1 MRLSS
6 TCDLARMGSL
16 HPLSNLHFYI
26 YHGYPLHLYAVGF
39 IIYKLEL
46 FMNQSRAQPVQIS
59 NTLVSIIALCCGLI
73 VANIYYAQPII
84 ELLAPDV
91 GLSAHSAS
99 FIVSLTQI
107 GYAMGLFFLVP
118 LADLVE
124 NKRLM
129 LITLAI
135 TFLSLIGAGL
145 AQSPSVMLLLCLLVG
160 ASSVSVQVLIPL
172 AAHLSSDEKRG
183 QVLGNI
189 MAGLLL
195 GILLARPVAS
205 LIADHFGWRAV
216 FYFAAGCMAFIA
228 SVIYFA
234 IPSRQPTHN
243 TTYFK
248 LLKSLKQLIIQ
259 QPVLRQ
265 RALYQALMFASF
277 SLFWT
282 SVPVVLAREYGLSQS
297 QIALFALVGAAGAIA
312 APIVGRLADKGY
324 THQLS
329 LLAKV
334 IAAACFLPSIFD
346 LPHGIIILALT
357 GMFIDFAVQANMV
370 LGQRVVYSLEPQSRA
385 RLNAIYM
392 TSIFVGGALGSLMA
406 SPLYEAGG
414 WESVALVAA
423 GMPVISLVG
432 YLMTSKK

>member
-1 MRLSS
+1 MTQTGASPQ
-6 TCDLARMGSL
+6 
-16 HPLSNLHFYI
+16 PL
-26 YHGYPLHLYAVGF
+26 
-39 IIYKLEL
+39 
-46 FMNQSRAQPVQIS
+46 S

-84 ELLAPDV
+84 ELLAPEV
-91 GLSAHSAS
+91 GLSPHSAS

-107 GYAMGLFFLVP
+107 GYALGLFFLVP

-129 LITLAI
+129 LITLGVS
-135 TFLSLIGAGL
+135 FLSLIGTAL
-145 AQSPSVMLLLCLLVG
+145 ADTPNVMLILCLMIG
-160 ASSVSVQVLIPL
+160 ISSVSVQVLIPL

-195 GILLARPVAS
+195 GILLARPISS

-216 FYFAAGCMAFIA
+216 FYFAAGCMVFIA

-234 IPSRQPTHN
+234 IPHRHPNQKTS
-243 TTYFK
+243 YFK
-248 LLKSLKQLIIQ
+248 LLKSLKQLMIS

-265 RALYQALMFASF
+265 RALFQALMFASF

-282 SVPVVLAREYGLSQS
+282 SAPIVLAREYGLSQS

-334 IAAACFLPSIFD
+334 IAAVCFLPSLFE
-346 LPHGIIILALT
+346 LPNGIIILALT
-357 GMFIDFAVQANMV
+357 GVFIDFAVQANMV
-370 LGQRVVYSLEPQSRA
+370 LGQRAVYSLEPQSRA

-392 TSIFVGGALGSLMA
+392 TSIFVGGAVGSLIA

-414 WESVALVAA
+414 WTSVALVAA
-423 GMPVISLVG
+423 GMPLISLIG
-432 YLMTSKK
+432 YLLTNSKSAKSVS